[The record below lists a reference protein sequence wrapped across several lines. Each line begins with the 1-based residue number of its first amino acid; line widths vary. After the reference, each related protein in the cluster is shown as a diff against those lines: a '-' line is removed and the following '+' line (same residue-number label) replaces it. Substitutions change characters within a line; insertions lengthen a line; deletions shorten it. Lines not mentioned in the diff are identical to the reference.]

1 MIRNINIFFM
11 LFFTI
16 VLIINLTTCRDK
28 EDNVPVKAIIEDG
41 FNEEVQDT
49 IKEDW
54 DTFISALIWVESEG
68 DKNAVGSKNDV
79 GVIQITPIYLRD
91 VNRIIGYNKYK
102 LSDRKDSLKSIE
114 MFNVMQEHYNP
125 SKDKHLALKIHNS
138 KAPLSYHTKVM
149 TKYFELKGGN

>member
-28 EDNVPVKAIIEDG
+28 DDNVPVKAIIEDG

-102 LSDRKDSLKSIE
+102 LSDRNDSLKSIE

-125 SKDKHLALKIHNS
+125 AKDKHLALKIHNS

-149 TKYFELKGGN
+149 SKYFELKNNN